1 MYCCYANTG
10 GAEQSYDELNFF
22 FALLF
27 CKPAWCVM
35 KKLWALR
42 ICGPSTSLT
51 FLGKSSKLGHYRKVE
66 KNRLNPRCISCS
78 FFCSRTSHCCSNFF
92 LRNSLAISLLLFDTP
107 VRMIFARFFPKR
119 MKDVRF
125 AAIVPYNFSSLEA
138 PTSRQEKKANWQR
151 SSSIFTSQK
160 GSHFIPYQ
168 RKCQI
173 HKKER
178 ENTRNYI

>member
-1 MYCCYANTG
+1 MH
-10 GAEQSYDELNFF
+10 Q
-22 FALLF
+22 LL
-27 CKPAWCVM
+27 
-35 KKLWALR
+35 
-42 ICGPSTSLT
+42 
-51 FLGKSSKLGHYRKVE
+51 
-66 KNRLNPRCISCS
+66 

-125 AAIVPYNFSSLEA
+125 AAVVPYNFSSFRGFGSYIK
-138 PTSRQEKKANWQR
+138 TRKKANWQR

-173 HKKER
+173 HKRER
-178 ENTRNYI
+178 ENTRNSMLATYKLQMKLSNPIPECVSWTEIEA

>member
-1 MYCCYANTG
+1 MYCSYTNSGEAG
-10 GAEQSYDELNFF
+10 QSYDELNFF

-125 AAIVPYNFSSLEA
+125 AAVVPYNFSSFRGFGSYIKTRKKGELAKKLKHFYESERLTFHTL
-138 PTSRQEKKANWQR
+138 PT
-151 SSSIFTSQK
+151 
-160 GSHFIPYQ
+160 
-168 RKCQI
+168 
-173 HKKER
+173 
-178 ENTRNYI
+178 